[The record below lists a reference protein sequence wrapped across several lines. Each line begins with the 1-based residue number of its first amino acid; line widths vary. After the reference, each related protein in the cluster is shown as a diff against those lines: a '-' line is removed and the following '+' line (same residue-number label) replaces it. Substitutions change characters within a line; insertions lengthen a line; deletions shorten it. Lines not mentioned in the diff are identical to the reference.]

1 MLETYE
7 SYRVQLE
14 IFEGPLDLLLYL
26 IRKNEV
32 DIYDIPINLIVEHYQ
47 QYLEIMRTLN
57 LEVAGEFL
65 VMAATLSHIKSK
77 MLLPRTED
85 EVEEEDPRSELVN
98 RLLEYQKYKEA
109 AGELLSR
116 TVLGREVFVREF
128 SEEGLRRVAEESRVE
143 KLDFEEVD
151 LFQLIDAF
159 SGLIKGRQLEDIKRI
174 VVERVRV
181 VDKISQILEKLR
193 GQESVEF
200 AELFGESLTRNELV
214 VTFLALLELIR
225 LQVVKAFQAGNFA
238 PIRLKR
244 AVPLED
250 DKMRPEYITS
260 RIFDKEAEGGEGQN
274 PVDN

>member
-1 MLETYE
+1 MLESYE

-32 DIYDIPINLIVEHYQ
+32 DIYDIPVGLIVEQYQ

-77 MLLPRTED
+77 MLLPRTEE

-128 SEEGLRRVAEESRVE
+128 SEEGLRRVAEESRVD

-159 SGLIKGRQLEDIKRI
+159 SGLIKGSHLEEIKRI

-181 VDKISQILEKLR
+181 VDKISQILERLKD
-193 GQESVEF
+193 QESVEF
-200 AELFGESLTRNELV
+200 ASLFSASLTRNELV

-225 LQVVKAFQAGNFA
+225 LQVIKAFQSGNFA
-238 PIRLKR
+238 PIMLRR

-250 DKMRPEYITS
+250 DKMKAEYVTS
-260 RIFDKEAEGGEGQN
+260 RMFDKEAEGGEGEN